1 MRSALLK
8 HCRNAF
14 VSFSAYADLEQR
26 GLSPDTMR
34 ILARIR
40 EGHLLRA
47 LAFFICAL
55 ALDE

>member
-1 MRSALLK
+1 MRTALLK
-8 HCRNAF
+8 QCRGAF
-14 VSFSAYADLEQR
+14 VSVAAYADLEQR
-26 GLSPDTMR
+26 GLSPYTMR